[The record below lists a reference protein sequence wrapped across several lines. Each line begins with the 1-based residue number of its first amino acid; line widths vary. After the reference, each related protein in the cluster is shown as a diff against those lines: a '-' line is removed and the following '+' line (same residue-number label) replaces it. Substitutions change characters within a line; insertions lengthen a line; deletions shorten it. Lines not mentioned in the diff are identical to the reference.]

1 VLINPIT
8 PTQSADFCTD
18 SELCLTLPVPLPTQ
32 TSLPR
37 TDSLLS
43 TSSLEQLS
51 TASVTSS
58 PLLNHEEGKTVR
70 STSYRLEQLPTRV
83 FTSSSP
89 TSQEAKMVG
98 SLRMAGLRTANPMNS
113 HVPLLRILCIYMN
126 EEDLGQ
132 LSITL

>member
-1 VLINPIT
+1 MLINPIT

-18 SELCLTLPVPLPTQ
+18 SELCLTLPAPLPTQ

-58 PLLNHEEGKTVR
+58 PLLNREEGKPVR
-70 STSYRLEQLPTRV
+70 SPSYRLKQLPTRV
-83 FTSSSP
+83 STFCSLNF
-89 TSQEAKMVG
+89 QEAKMIGDLDV
-98 SLRMAGLRTANPMNS
+98 AGLKDCTPDQFTCAAVADS
-113 HVPLLRILCIYMN
+113 LYMC
-126 EEDLGQ
+126 E
-132 LSITL
+132 